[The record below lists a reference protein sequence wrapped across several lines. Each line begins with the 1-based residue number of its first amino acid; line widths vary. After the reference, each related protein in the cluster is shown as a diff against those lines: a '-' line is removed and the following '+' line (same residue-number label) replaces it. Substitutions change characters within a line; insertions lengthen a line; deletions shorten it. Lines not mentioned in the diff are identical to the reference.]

1 MDTAASTHGK
11 KNSNKEENLDKGRG
25 QGLGS
30 GVMLQLTD
38 AFLGG
43 GLEQSGKSIQK
54 ILKKTLGRQ

>member
-1 MDTAASTHGK
+1 MAK
-11 KNSNKEENLDKGRG
+11 KDSNKEENLDKGRG